1 MEKEVSQVQ
10 FRTYTGTKTIKAAP
24 MGANDARRNGAA
36 ITEETVKNNI
46 GNDGYLVQYPDGY
59 RSWSPKKVFDEAYR
73 LSETKV
79 DRMKIELADLN
90 ERMKEITDEL
100 YNPKRVLSPD
110 DDRWSLSKQLGM
122 MREYADLLF
131 ERILYVTSPKTVQS
145 ADNNKSDA
153 IQGIASYTNEAE
165 RRSE

>member
-1 MEKEVSQVQ
+1 
-10 FRTYTGTKTIKAAP
+10 

-90 ERMKEITDEL
+90 ERIKETADT
-100 YNPKRVLSPD
+100 LSSILLVF
-110 DDRWSLSKQLGM
+110 RM
-122 MREYADLLF
+122 M
-131 ERILYVTSPKTVQS
+131 IVGISTSNSMPC
-145 ADNNKSDA
+145 
-153 IQGIASYTNEAE
+153 ASMQKDCMNV
-165 RRSE
+165 